1 MNYELRIMNNR
12 KTRIFILFFIL
23 YSLFFIPIADAQWT
37 PGQPIVPCTDKCTQ
51 CQLLQLVRNVIDF
64 LMIGAA
70 PVLATAFFVWA
81 GVYMILGGANPGM
94 LSKGKEMFKN
104 TFIGLL
110 IVMLAW
116 LITNT
121 VIQTFKGPGAGNWWQ
136 VTCQELGL

>member
-1 MNYELRIMNNR
+1 MSKRFLLG
-12 KTRIFILFFIL
+12 TFLLFAFCFL
-23 YSLFFIPIADAQWT
+23 LFAGSAYAQWT
-37 PGQPIVPCTDKCTQ
+37 PGQAIVPCTTKCTS
-51 CQLLQLVRNVIDF
+51 CQLLQLVRNVVDF

-94 LSKGKEMFKN
+94 LSKGKDMFKN

-121 VIQTFKGPGAGNWWQ
+121 VIQTLAKPNVIGSGGSWWTI
-136 VTCQELGL
+136 TCEQLGL